1 VTGLEL
7 AEELEMVRSKIEECA
22 ERYFETLKI
31 PLTDSEYREALNYLS
46 TTIAIATRRA
56 CEMHFDEYAEYE
68 LEAKTSVG
76 STDIEAYS
84 FMERYPIFC
93 ELSLGEQKL
102 ALEVKGVHVAVVLGR
117 EPRSIKTI
125 EEWKVYEYGSTP
137 E

>member
-1 VTGLEL
+1 MGLV
-7 AEELEMVRSKIEECA
+7 EELEMVRSKIEERV
-22 ERYFETLKI
+22 EGYLETLKI
-31 PLTDSEYREALNYLS
+31 PLTDSEYRDALKYLS
-46 TTIAIATRRA
+46 AAIAIATRRA
-56 CEMHFDEYAEYE
+56 CEMYFDEYAEYE

-84 FMERYPIFC
+84 FMERYPIVC
-93 ELSLGEQKL
+93 ELSLGEHKL

-125 EEWKVYEYGSTP
+125 EEWKVYEYGSTL